1 MIGKRIFDIFVS
13 FISLIILSLV
23 LIIAAVIIK
32 LESKGSILYKQIRVG
47 LNGKPFYIYKFRT
60 MEMGADKNGPLIT
73 SANDLRMTRTGRFL
87 RKIKLD
93 EMPQLFNVLK
103 GEMSI
108 VGPRPEVP
116 EYVKLY
122 TNEQKRV
129 LTVKPGMTDPA
140 TVYFRNEERLLA
152 NTDNKESFY
161 IHKIMPVKLKLYLR
175 YIDNMSLVYDIKLIL
190 LEFFAIILPEAI
202 FSRIFINEDKQSKT
216 NKTSLQKG
224 EMKHEKSGE

>member
-1 MIGKRIFDIFVS
+1 MEAVAETKGLLVTSSDDPRLTRIGK
-13 FISLIILSLV
+13 L
-23 LIIAAVIIK
+23 
-32 LESKGSILYKQIRVG
+32 
-47 LNGKPFYIYKFRT
+47 
-60 MEMGADKNGPLIT
+60 
-73 SANDLRMTRTGRFL
+73 LRR
-87 RKIKLD
+87 IKLD

-103 GEMSI
+103 GEMSL

-116 EYVKLY
+116 QYVKLY
-122 TNEQKRV
+122 TDEQKRV

-140 TVYFRNEERLLA
+140 TVYFRNEEELLA
-152 NTDNKESFY
+152 QADDKESFY